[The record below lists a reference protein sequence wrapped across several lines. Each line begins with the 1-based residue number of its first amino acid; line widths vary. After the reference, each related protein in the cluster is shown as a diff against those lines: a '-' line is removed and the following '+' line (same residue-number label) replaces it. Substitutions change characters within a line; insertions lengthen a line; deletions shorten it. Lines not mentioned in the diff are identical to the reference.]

1 MIFGSNWGFII
12 TSSEGGYE
20 PVIKDERSFVLD
32 IFADAKSIFNSNGHY
47 ALLNKEEYD

>member
-1 MIFGSNWGFII
+1 M
-12 TSSEGGYE
+12 SSEGEYK

-47 ALLNKEEYD
+47 AL